1 MKFIIAAM
9 LLLLSLA
16 VFGFALWQV
25 SDYSAGLQRIEM
37 SVPAIRSSL
46 APIPILLYRP
56 AGQPKGIAIIAH
68 GYSADKEL
76 MQGFAI
82 EFARLGLAAYSLDFP
97 GHGEAQDT
105 LGSNPSQLEDSLQ
118 AVYNFAQQQAAH
130 DKSPTRIVL
139 LGHSMGS
146 RAVTI
151 FALDRA
157 DGLPAVA
164 AVIPVSVAMSDA
176 VLARLSPAA
185 PPNLLLLVGS
195 TDLPGSIRGTAIAIA
210 NASKGLSH
218 AEADPD
224 AYGDWNKRNARKAV
238 TFPGRNH
245 LTILFS
251 PEAQD
256 EAAIWAARSLNLPL
270 PPVPDNGR
278 TNWMLVMLFAATFA
292 AFPFSVLFSNFADRK
307 PVTPRFMPSATLVYL
322 IMLTIGSA
330 CAILTLTLFNPF
342 EWLGLAFTP
351 YLTTY
356 FFITGGL
363 AWLVLRPLVPTSVPR
378 FLVEGLAGGLAVAV
392 IMWLFWYFVF
402 GSGATF
408 ALFRLNFSGANLD
421 RLGKMLVVALLLFPY
436 FSADEAIWR
445 GWQQNAH
452 PGISLLGGI
461 LSKALIF
468 AALLIAI
475 AFNGNLDFL
484 GLVLPVLA
492 ILFVVAQCFGFALY
506 AATRNAWASGWW
518 NALFFAW
525 ILVMLFPAV

>member
-37 SVPAIRSSL
+37 SVPAVRSGL

-56 AGQPKGIAIIAH
+56 VGQSKGIAIVAH

-76 MQGFAI
+76 MQEFTI
-82 EFARLGLAAYSLDFP
+82 EFARLGLSAYSLDFP
-97 GHGEAQDT
+97 GHGEAQDA
-105 LGSNPSQLEDSLQ
+105 LSSRPDQLEDSLQ
-118 AVYNFAQQQAAH
+118 AVYNFAQQQAAR
-130 DKSPTRIVL
+130 DNSPTRTVL

-146 RAVTI
+146 RAVTL

-157 DGLPAVA
+157 DNLSAVA
-164 AVIPVSVAMSDA
+164 AVIPVSVAMSEAD
-176 VLARLSPAA
+176 LARLSPIA
-185 PPNLLLLVGS
+185 PYNLLMLVGS
-195 TDLPGSIRGTAIAIA
+195 ADLPGSIRGTAIGIA
-210 NASKGLSH
+210 NASKGLTH
-218 AEADPD
+218 PEADPN
-224 AYGDWNKRNARKAV
+224 AYGDWTKGSARKAV
-238 TFPGRNH
+238 TIPGANH

-251 PEAQD
+251 PEAQE
-256 EAAIWAARSLNLPL
+256 EAATWAARSLNLPL
-270 PPVPDNGR
+270 PPAPGNGR
-278 TNWMLVMLFAATFA
+278 NTWTLVMLLAAVFA
-292 AFPFSVLFSNFADRK
+292 AFPFTVLFSSFADRK

-330 CAILTLTLFNPF
+330 CAVLTLTLFNPL
-342 EWLGLAFTP
+342 EWLGLTLTP

-356 FFITGGL
+356 FFIAGGL

-378 FLVEGLAGGLAVAV
+378 LLAEGLVGGLAAAV
-392 IMWLFWYFVF
+392 IMWLFWYFVL

-408 ALFRLNFSGANLD
+408 ALFRLSFSGANLD
-421 RLGKMLVVALLLFPY
+421 RLGKMLIVALLLFPY

-445 GWQQNAH
+445 GWQQNDRPAV
-452 PGISLLGGI
+452 SLLGGI
-461 LSKALIF
+461 FSKVQIF

-475 AFNGNLDFL
+475 AFNSNLDFL
-484 GLVLPVLA
+484 GLALPVLA
-492 ILFVVAQCFGFALY
+492 ILFVIAQSFSFALY
-506 AATRNAWASGWW
+506 AATRNAWACGWW

-525 ILVMLFPAV
+525 VLVMLFPAI